1 MVYLKKMIYLPKDH
15 VSKEDGESNK
25 NAVSSNDSAWIK
37 NLYQIKMVY

>member
-15 VSKEDGESNK
+15 VSKDGESNK
-25 NAVSSNDSAWIK
+25 NAVSSNDSASIK